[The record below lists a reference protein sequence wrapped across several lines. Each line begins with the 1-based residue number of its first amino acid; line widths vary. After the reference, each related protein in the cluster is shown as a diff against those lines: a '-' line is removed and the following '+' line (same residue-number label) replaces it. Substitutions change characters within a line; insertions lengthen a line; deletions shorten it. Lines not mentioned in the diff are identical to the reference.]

1 MAQYFIKHPLQA
13 VVGAILLTLLGIL
26 AAVQL
31 PVEEYPNMNQPT
43 VNVTTE
49 YPGADAQVLQDTVAN
64 NNAAIEQ
71 ITKQGFLI
79 NINW

>member
-1 MAQYFIKHPLQA
+1 MGWSDFRGMILISQA
-13 VVGAILLTLLGIL
+13 TSSSTAGTALSGSIRTTPSLLL
-26 AAVQL
+26 
-31 PVEEYPNMNQPT
+31 
-43 VNVTTE
+43 
-49 YPGADAQVLQDTVAN
+49 LQDTVAN